1 MARETAVGTGQ
12 SGVARPTRRGRPP
25 KVLPAGYHHGDLRNA
40 LLVATD
46 TLLAEAGLEKFTLRE
61 VARRAGVSHGA
72 PAHHFGDVRGL
83 LSAYTAEGFAELARA
98 MARRRAAASPAPFAQ
113 LLAVGL
119 AYVDHALAHRARF
132 QLMFRSDC
140 LDPGSVPLAGARADA
155 YAHLV
160 DCIARI
166 DRGADPEADL
176 RRRRK
181 TALAWSMVHGFATL
195 TLDNAHFAAEA
206 GGDRARALAMV
217 EALLRSAE
225 AAFRA
230 RPRPPRR
237 ASAPGQ

>member
-1 MARETAVGTGQ
+1 MARKTAIGTSR
-12 SGVARPTRRGRPP
+12 SGEPRPTRRGHPP
-25 KVLPAGYHHGDLRNA
+25 KVLPTGYHHGDLRNA
-40 LLVATD
+40 LLAATD

-72 PAHHFGDVRGL
+72 PAHHFGDVSGL
-83 LSAYTAEGFAELARA
+83 LSAYAAEGFAELARA
-98 MARRRAAASPAPFAQ
+98 MARRRAAAPSAPFAQ

-119 AYVDHALAHRARF
+119 AYVDQALAHRARF

-140 LDPGSVPLAGARADA
+140 LDPASVPLTTARDEA

-160 DCIARI
+160 ACIARI
-166 DRGADPEADL
+166 DPGPDPAAEL

-195 TLDNAHFAAEA
+195 MLDNALFAAEA
-206 GGDRARALAMV
+206 QGDRARALAMV
-217 EALLRSAE
+217 ESLLRSTE

-237 ASAPGQ
+237 AAAPGR